1 MLVIHIKSEEIPAL
15 DLLENLMDPSTLYFE
30 DKRSNFDIPS
40 VEDMPDITIFS
51 RILNQAVTSK
61 PVKLGKLG

>member
-61 PVKLGKLG
+61 PVNSQ

>member
-61 PVKLGKLG
+61 PANSK

>member
-51 RILNQAVTSK
+51 RILNKAVNSK
-61 PVKLGKLG
+61 PVNSQ